1 MITLMYW
8 CFVIPNSADVFV
20 TTTFEKV
27 KFDMDHT
34 LPFTYTLID
43 WCLNSI
49 GAQMNQ
55 IWPNMAFSLVY
66 GLVNWFFVVVLGQ
79 FIYPVLTWDSWQA
92 YLIAAALIPLFLVV
106 QVLLVLCTNY
116 KLSKIDKTTWE
127 QEVTIDDVEVV
138 AAFMNYD

>member
-1 MITLMYW
+1 
-8 CFVIPNSADVFV
+8 
-20 TTTFEKV
+20 
-27 KFDMDHT
+27 
-34 LPFTYTLID
+34 
-43 WCLNSI
+43 
-49 GAQMNQ
+49 MNQ